1 MAIFFGSDDLHR
13 YDVSNIVNMRSYMR
27 ALGSL
32 ATSCLCAVGIGILL
46 LAVSTQVESSE
57 ASCSVLS
64 KSETVVIVIC
74 GKSTVKEAWRDAGLK
89 ACEGK
94 TLCNA
99 WIWDDR
105 TKAPKT
111 APKTDAD
118 MSKAEASSARAI
130 WIHDD
135 QKLVLIREVPK

>member
-1 MAIFFGSDDLHR
+1 
-13 YDVSNIVNMRSYMR
+13 MRT
-27 ALGSL
+27 LGSL
-32 ATSCLCAVGIGILL
+32 ATSCLYAAPIGILL
-46 LAVSTQVESSE
+46 LAVPLQVEASE

-64 KSETVVIVIC
+64 KSDTVAIVIC
-74 GKSTVKEAWRDAGLK
+74 GKSTDKEVWRDAGLK

-118 MSKAEASSARAI
+118 MSKSEASSARAI

-135 QKLVLIREVPK
+135 QKLVLIRQVRQ